1 MLPAAAATFKIIFSI
16 AKARL
21 INAIRLDMDTDYRNT
36 ILLSSLGRSGS
47 TLVSNIINYKNDYRI
62 IFEPFKQEK
71 VKIAA
76 QFIYPTYIDPS
87 NTSKSILV
95 PMHRILTG
103 KVRTW
108 WTDKP
113 NEKIITTKR
122 LIKDIYVNL
131 MLGWI
136 KRYYPEIPIILL
148 VRNPFP
154 TIESWMR
161 SEWGYL
167 NPKKRMLEQRSLLEP
182 LFPEN
187 IFYNYEIATNPLI
200 NHFYNWCI
208 NYYLPLKTFC
218 NNEIFVTYYENYL
231 EHPEIEVKNLFS
243 YLNKPFNENA
253 LDKLKEFSFTTR
265 KDSPLRKGE
274 NMLLAWRKKYS
285 DEEMNECINVLS
297 QFGLDT
303 LYDYYGSGL
312 PSSNFERI

>member
-1 MLPAAAATFKIIFSI
+1 MILTAATFKILFSI
-16 AKARL
+16 TKARL
-21 INAIRLDMDTDYRNT
+21 INTVRIDTDTDYRNS

-62 IFEPFKQEK
+62 IFEPFKYDR

-76 QFIYPTYIDPS
+76 QFIDPTYVVPS
-87 NTSKSILV
+87 NTSEAISI
-95 PMHRILTG
+95 PMKKILTG
-103 KVRTW
+103 RVRNW

-113 NEKIITTKR
+113 NQKIITTKR
-122 LIKDIYVNL
+122 LIKDIYTNL

-136 KRYYPEIPIILL
+136 KKHYPEIPIILL
-148 VRNPFP
+148 VRNPFA

-161 SEWGYL
+161 SEWGYVSH
-167 NPKKRMLEQRSLLEP
+167 KKRTFEQRDLLEP
-182 LFPEN
+182 LFPAN
-187 IFYNYEIATNPLI
+187 IFYNYEIATSPLV

-218 NNEIFVTYYENYL
+218 NNEVFVTYYENYL
-231 EHPEIEVKNLFS
+231 ENPSNEVKNLFS
-243 YLNKPFNENA
+243 YLNKPFNEKA
-253 LDKLKEFSFTTR
+253 LNKLKELSFTTR

-285 DEEMNECINVLS
+285 EEEMSACMEVLS

-312 PSSNFERI
+312 PSANFKCIK